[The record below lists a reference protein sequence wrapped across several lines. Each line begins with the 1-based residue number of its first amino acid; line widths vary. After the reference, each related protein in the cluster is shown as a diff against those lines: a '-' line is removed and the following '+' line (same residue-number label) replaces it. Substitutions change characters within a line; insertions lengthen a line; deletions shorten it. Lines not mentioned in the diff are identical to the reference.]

1 MSGLWKVASYC
12 LLLMTIVGCSS
23 TLDKTVPESQVDYKK
38 SQTVPSLEIP
48 PDLTTSGINDEL
60 VIPETGDNQ
69 GTTLSEYDNKPTT
82 GQGLSTRNQAKVLPL
97 AKQIQIK
104 HENRTRWL
112 VIQADASVIWPKVKQ
127 FWLENGFTLTTEDPR
142 IGIMETQWAEN
153 RADIPQDGL
162 RKFLGKAL
170 GTIYS
175 ASTRDKFRVRLER
188 GQDPSTT
195 ELYLSHRGAEE
206 VAKGEE
212 WVWQNRPTDP
222 ELETEMLNRLMVFM
236 GVEPEQAQTLLTAA
250 SQPPSSVSR
259 SELTPATTGAV
270 NLILREDFEQAWR
283 HIGLALDR
291 LGFTVEDRDKD
302 SSTYSIRYIDP
313 EANEKSS
320 FWNKLFGGKTEP
332 TSQEYFINLLKEA
345 NFTRVVVKDNHG
357 QSITSKIAEK
367 ILSLLHEQLQ

>member
-1 MSGLWKVASYC
+1 MSGLWKVANYC

-23 TLDKTVPESQVDYKK
+23 NLDKPESPIDYKK

-48 PDLTTSGINDEL
+48 PDLTTSSINDEL
-60 VIPETGDNQ
+60 VIPESGDNQ
-69 GTTLSEYDNKPTT
+69 STTLSEYDNKPTT
-82 GQGLSTRNQAKVLPL
+82 GKGLSTRNQAKVLPL
-97 AKQIQIK
+97 AKKIQLQ
-104 HENRTRWL
+104 HENRTHWL
-112 VIQADASVIWPKVKQ
+112 VIQEDASVIWPKVKQ
-127 FWLENGFTLTTEDPR
+127 FWLENGFTLTREEPR

-153 RADIPQDGL
+153 RADIPQDGI
-162 RKFLGKAL
+162 RKLLGKAL
-170 GTIYS
+170 DMVYS

-188 GQDPSTT
+188 GQEPGTT

-206 VAKGEE
+206 VAKGDD
-212 WVWQNRPTDP
+212 WVWQNRPADP

-236 GVEPEQAQTLLTAA
+236 GVEPEPANTSLTAA
-250 SQPPSSVSR
+250 SQSPASVSR
-259 SELTPATTGAV
+259 SELTPATGAV

-320 FWNKLFGGKTEP
+320 FWNKLFGDKTEP

-345 NFTRVVVKDNHG
+345 NFTRIVVKNTHG
-357 QSITSKIAEK
+357 QLITSKMAEK

>member
-23 TLDKTVPESQVDYKK
+23 TLDKPESTVDYKK

-48 PDLTTSGINDEL
+48 PDLTTSSINDEL
-60 VIPETGDNQ
+60 VIPEAGDNQ

-82 GQGLSTRNQAKVLPL
+82 GQGLSTRTQAKVLPL
-97 AKQIQIK
+97 AKKIQIK

-112 VIQADASVIWPKVKQ
+112 VIQEDASVIWPKVKQ

-153 RADIPQDGL
+153 RADIPQDGI

-188 GQDPSTT
+188 GQDSGTT

-206 VAKGEE
+206 VAKGDD
-212 WVWQNRPTDP
+212 WVWQNRPADS

-259 SELTPATTGAV
+259 SELIPTTTGAV

-320 FWNKLFGGKTEP
+320 FWNKLFGDKTEP
-332 TSQEYFINLLKEA
+332 TSQEYFIHLLKEA
-345 NFTRVVVKDNHG
+345 NFTRVVVKNNHG
-357 QSITSKIAEK
+357 QLITSQIAEK

>member
-12 LLLMTIVGCSS
+12 LLLITMVGCS
-23 TLDKTVPESQVDYKK
+23 TLDKTIPESQVDYKK

-48 PDLTTSGINDEL
+48 PDLTTSSINDEL
-60 VIPETGDNQ
+60 VIPEVDDNQ
-69 GTTLSEYDNKPTT
+69 STTLSEYDNKPTT
-82 GQGLSTRNQAKVLPL
+82 GQGVSARNQAKVLPL

-104 HENRTRWL
+104 HDSRTRWL
-112 VIQADASVIWPKVKQ
+112 VIQEEASVIWPKVKQ
-127 FWLENGFTLTTEDPR
+127 FWLENGFTLTKEDPQ

-153 RADIPQDGL
+153 RADIPQDGI

-170 GTIYS
+170 DMVYS

-188 GQDPSTT
+188 GENPTIT

-206 VAKGEE
+206 VAKGDD
-212 WVWQNRPTDP
+212 WVWQNRPADP
-222 ELETEMLNRLMVFM
+222 ELETEMLNRLMVSL
-236 GVEPEQAQTLLTAA
+236 GVEPEQAHTLLTAA

-259 SELTPATTGAV
+259 SELTPASTGTV
-270 NLILREDFEQAWR
+270 SLILREDFEPAWR

-313 EANEKSS
+313 EITEKSS
-320 FWNKLFGGKTEP
+320 FWDKLFSDKSEAS
-332 TSQEYFINLLKEA
+332 SQEYFINLLKEA
-345 NFTRVVVKDNHG
+345 DFTRVVVKDNQG
-357 QSITSKIAEK
+357 QLITSKIAEK
-367 ILSLLHEQLQ
+367 ILGLLHEQLQ

>member
-12 LLLMTIVGCSS
+12 LLLITIVGCS
-23 TLDKTVPESQVDYKK
+23 TLDKTIPEPQVDYKK

-48 PDLTTSGINDEL
+48 PDLTISSINDEL
-60 VIPETGDNQ
+60 VIPTVDDNQ
-69 GTTLSEYDNKPTT
+69 STTLSEYDNKPTT
-82 GQGLSTRNQAKVLPL
+82 GQGVSARNQAKVLPL

-104 HENRTRWL
+104 HDSRTRWL
-112 VIQADASVIWPKVKQ
+112 VIQEEASVIWPKVKQ
-127 FWLENGFTLTTEDPR
+127 FWLDNGFTLTKEDPQ

-153 RADIPQDGL
+153 RADIPQDGI

-170 GTIYS
+170 DMVYS

-188 GQDPSTT
+188 GEDPTTT

-206 VAKGEE
+206 VAKGDD
-212 WVWQNRPTDP
+212 WVWQNRLADP
-222 ELETEMLNRLMVFM
+222 ELETEMLNRLMVFL
-236 GVEPEQAQTLLTAA
+236 GVEPEQAHVLTAA
-250 SQPPSSVSR
+250 NQPPPSVSR

-270 NLILREDFEQAWR
+270 NLILREDFEPAWR

-313 EANEKSS
+313 EISEKSS
-320 FWNKLFGGKTEP
+320 FWDKLFGDKSEAA
-332 TSQEYFINLLKEA
+332 SQEYFINLLQEA
-345 NFTRVVVKDNHG
+345 DFTRVVVKNNQG
-357 QSITSKIAEK
+357 QLITSKTAER
-367 ILSLLHEQLQ
+367 ILGLLHEQLQ